1 MSLGPSNLRNILL
14 AAACLV
20 AIGASLAWIYFTEL
34 APPEVN
40 AALHQGIG
48 QVMAEETSKL
58 LEHKGRVMIVAM
70 EASKAPELNIQL
82 AAFEKTLKKLGAI
95 KIERKFTLE
104 TEDKPKYRTGAGLSG
119 RRYLRIVQKSAEAQA
134 IVSFVG
140 APDLTDDEIAKFE
153 KMPKFVAEVRSVD
166 KLKSLFDKKAI
177 QVAIV
182 SRFEFPAPGTKKPRT
197 PREWFDNR
205 FQIVTATNAASLP

>member
-1 MSLGPSNLRNILL
+1 MLL
-14 AAACLV
+14 IAACIAV
-20 AIGASLAWIYFTEL
+20 ISGCLAWIYFTQF
-34 APPEVN
+34 APPEAN

-58 LEHKGRVMIVAM
+58 LEHKGRVMIVTM
-70 EASKAPELNIQL
+70 ETSKAPELNIQL
-82 AAFEKTLKKLGAI
+82 AAFEKTLKKLGSVT
-95 KIERKFTLE
+95 IERKFTLE
-104 TEDKPKYRTGAGLSG
+104 TDDKPKYRTGAGLSG

-140 APDLTDDEIAKFE
+140 VPDLTSDEIAKFE
-153 KMPKFVAEVRSVD
+153 KMPHFVAEVRSVD

-182 SRFEFPAPGTKKPRT
+182 SRFEFPAPGTKRPRT

-205 FQIVTATNAASLP
+205 FQIVTATNVASLP